1 MADAAADAAAEAPP
15 PTTPEEAVTH
25 GYYVTK
31 NLSPL
36 DTDACRTLN
45 DAVWTL
51 SSARPGNG
59 IPQLLNDD
67 VRFRLVF
74 CVLLC
79 APHSHPLPLPFLA
92 KSCLNF
98 GNLTAPPHILCL
110 FNFVR
115 APP

>member
-74 CVLLC
+74 CVFCLC
-79 APHSHPLPLPFLA
+79 YALHTHTLRPSPFTPKA
-92 KSCLNF
+92 
-98 GNLTAPPHILCL
+98 
-110 FNFVR
+110 V
-115 APP
+115 